1 MSLKQNLLS
10 AYRVMNFIV
19 AERAWRTLVVE
30 ADFKV
35 QKELPNTSVLIIA
48 PHPDDEIFGCAG
60 ALASAEGEQKVQIA
74 YIFSGD
80 QKSRPPGDQ
89 PKAEKSKQ
97 ADEREEE
104 SKEAVRL
111 LTNPEQIFFRQPDNC
126 VATKQTISE
135 LSSIIQE
142 LDSGI
147 IFLPSFSDPNID
159 HRESVRASTEALKI
173 AQIKGT
179 KIKKIFI
186 WLYEIWSPLPYFNRL
201 LEFDWKD
208 KEKAMESFKTQRK
221 ERNYI
226 KAIKFLNEYRGEI
239 YGLKNPAE
247 AFFAIPADL
256 LVKIYQK

>member
-1 MSLKQNLLS
+1 MSLKQSFLS
-10 AYRVMNFIV
+10 AFRVMNFII

-35 QKELPNTSVLIIA
+35 QKELPKANVLIVA

-60 ALASAEGEQKVQIA
+60 ALVSILKEQKVQIA
-74 YIFSGD
+74 YIFSAD
-80 QKSRPPGDQ
+80 QKS
-89 PKAEKSKQ
+89 KSKH

-111 LTNPEQIFFRQPDNC
+111 LTNPEQIFFRQPDNS

-142 LDSGI
+142 LESGI

-159 HRESVRASTEALKI
+159 HRESVRASIEALKI

-179 KIKKIFI
+179 KIKRIFV

-201 LEFDWKD
+201 LEFDWKE
-208 KEKAMESFKTQRK
+208 KEKAMEQFKTQQK
-221 ERNYI
+221 ERNYV
-226 KAIKFLNEYRGEI
+226 KAIKSLNEYRGEI

-247 AFFAIPADL
+247 AFFALPADL
-256 LVKIYQK
+256 LVKLYAEK